1 MTARTLEEQL
11 TKYLTDVHSIEEQ
24 ALVQMRAA
32 PKLTDDQAISSAF
45 ARHLTETEEH
55 EKAVREC
62 LERRGET
69 PNRAKDV
76 IAGII
81 GQGFGAVA
89 KAQPDTPG
97 KLVAHAYSYEHMEE
111 AAYELLGL
119 LAERLADSDV
129 VELARR
135 IENQEQEMAGRLER
149 LFDVA
154 VDASLGAQ
162 KPDELGEQLNKYLA
176 DAHAIEQQAIAL
188 LRRSPKLSGASE
200 LASAYEEHLEET
212 MRHSELLETRLE
224 ARGGKPNALKDAG
237 LRLGALN
244 WGAFFAAQ
252 PDTPAKLAGF
262 AYAFEHLEIASYELL
277 RRVAQRAGDAETVQV
292 ADRILGEERAAAG
305 KLRSM
310 FPQALD
316 ASLRELSLPAR

>member
-11 TKYLTDVHSIEEQ
+11 TKYLTDVHAIEKQ

-32 PKLTDDQAISSAF
+32 PKLTDDPAISSAF
-45 ARHLTETEEH
+45 ERHLTETEEH
-55 EKAVREC
+55 ERAVLEC
-62 LERRGET
+62 LESRGEA
-69 PNRAKDV
+69 PNRAKDL

-81 GQGFGAVA
+81 GQGFGAFA
-89 KAQPDTPG
+89 AAQPDTPG

-111 AAYELLGL
+111 AAYQLLGL
-119 LAERLADSDV
+119 LAERLADSEV
-129 VELARR
+129 LEVAHR
-135 IENQEQEMAGRLER
+135 IELQEQEMAGRLEG
-149 LFDVA
+149 LFAPA
-154 VDASLGAQ
+154 VDGSLGTLEQ
-162 KPDELGEQLNKYLA
+162 GELAEQLNKYLS

-188 LRRSPKLSGASE
+188 LRRSPKLAGASE
-200 LASAYEEHLEET
+200 IATAYEEHLEET
-212 MRHSELLETRLE
+212 KRHSELVAARLE
-224 ARGGKPNALKDAG
+224 ARGGKPNMLKDAA

-277 RRVAQRAGDAETVQV
+277 RRVAERAGDAEAV
-292 ADRILGEERAAAG
+292 RIAEQILAEERAAAQ